1 MAKNHPPTRGRR
13 KARVLRRTAR
23 TQNSTQ
29 SEDVSKLLEKVNDL
43 EKQLALMAGAVRPA
57 EDPKPSE
64 SE

>member
-43 EKQLALMAGAVRPA
+43 EKQLASMAGVVRRA
-57 EDPKPSE
+57 EDPKSSE